1 MGRTIDTEVRER
13 VAVYFIA
20 QMEQASPAR
29 REKLIRLLLHC
40 LPHHVIDGMWI
51 SCALLAETPEDET
64 EREHRA

>member
-51 SCALLAETPEDET
+51 SCALLA
-64 EREHRA
+64 